1 MKKEY
6 EKCIEKVDNE
16 KMKEDLIQAFDK
28 DFPRIIELC
37 DDDYT
42 VVQIFVSLS
51 EMLGEVQKVGM
62 ENVSFEK
69 YVIGKAFPDYL
80 KLLVGW
86 LDCISSKEEKD
97 KIFEIFDYVI
107 RDIVV
112 EFTCKGLKK
121 GSITREMV
129 GQWISGTD
137 EKEKIERA
145 CEKENA
151 YKNLLEIVNKKYDE
165 NNEMLDV
172 FEVTDT
178 DEFSDKLDVIYSYVI
193 SIKEEV
199 AKLFEIA
206 NSYSKSF
213 DI

>member
-1 MKKEY
+1 MTQVNLYYHGGSKNHGCEAIIRSTNKILNVPLNLY
-6 EKCIEKVDNE
+6 STSP
-16 KMKEDLIQAFDK
+16 KED
-28 DFPRIIELC
+28 
-37 DDDYT
+37 
-42 VVQIFVSLS
+42 IFY
-51 EMLGEVQKVGM
+51 GIDEVM
-62 ENVSFEK
+62 NV
-69 YVIGKAFPDYL
+69 
-80 KLLVGW
+80 
-86 LDCISSKEEKD
+86 KED

-151 YKNLLEIVNKKYDE
+151 YKNLLESFHDLDEEDKLEEIIKGVFELRDFLEIVNKKYDE

-172 FEVTDT
+172 LEVTDT
-178 DEFSDKLDVIYSYVI
+178 DEFSDKLDVIYSYVT

>member
-16 KMKEDLIQAFDK
+16 KMKEALIQAFDK

-51 EMLGEVQKVGM
+51 EMLGEVPKVGM

-112 EFTCKGLKK
+112 EFTCK
-121 GSITREMV
+121 
-129 GQWISGTD
+129 
-137 EKEKIERA
+137 
-145 CEKENA
+145 
-151 YKNLLEIVNKKYDE
+151 
-165 NNEMLDV
+165 
-172 FEVTDT
+172 
-178 DEFSDKLDVIYSYVI
+178 
-193 SIKEEV
+193 
-199 AKLFEIA
+199 
-206 NSYSKSF
+206 
-213 DI
+213 

>member
-1 MKKEY
+1 MWCEIRRQAVKKKEY

-16 KMKEDLIQAFDK
+16 KMKEALIQAFDK

-42 VVQIFVSLS
+42 VVQIFVSLF
-51 EMLGEVQKVGM
+51 EMLGE
-62 ENVSFEK
+62 
-69 YVIGKAFPDYL
+69 
-80 KLLVGW
+80 
-86 LDCISSKEEKD
+86 
-97 KIFEIFDYVI
+97 
-107 RDIVV
+107 
-112 EFTCKGLKK
+112 KG
-121 GSITREMV
+121 
-129 GQWISGTD
+129 
-137 EKEKIERA
+137 
-145 CEKENA
+145 NA
-151 YKNLLEIVNKKYDE
+151 YKNLLESFHDLDEEDKLEEIIKGVFELRDFLEIVNKKYDE

-172 FEVTDT
+172 LEVTDT
-178 DEFSDKLDVIYSYVI
+178 DEFSDKLDVIYSYVT

>member
-1 MKKEY
+1 
-6 EKCIEKVDNE
+6 
-16 KMKEDLIQAFDK
+16 
-28 DFPRIIELC
+28 
-37 DDDYT
+37 
-42 VVQIFVSLS
+42 
-51 EMLGEVQKVGM
+51 MLGEVQKVGM

-137 EKEKIERA
+137 EKE
-145 CEKENA
+145 NA
-151 YKNLLEIVNKKYDE
+151 YKILLESFHDLDEEDKLEEIIKGVFELRDFLEIVNKKYDE

-172 FEVTDT
+172 TIT
-178 DEFSDKLDVIYSYVI
+178 
-193 SIKEEV
+193 
-199 AKLFEIA
+199 
-206 NSYSKSF
+206 
-213 DI
+213 

>member
-6 EKCIEKVDNE
+6 EKCIEIVDNE
-16 KMKEDLIQAFDK
+16 KMKEALIQAFDK

-51 EMLGEVQKVGM
+51 EMLGEVPKVGM

-97 KIFEIFDYVI
+97 KIFEKMII
-107 RDIVV
+107 SSER
-112 EFTCKGLKK
+112 TWLLK
-121 GSITREMV
+121 I
-129 GQWISGTD
+129 
-137 EKEKIERA
+137 
-145 CEKENA
+145 
-151 YKNLLEIVNKKYDE
+151 
-165 NNEMLDV
+165 
-172 FEVTDT
+172 
-178 DEFSDKLDVIYSYVI
+178 SDK
-193 SIKEEV
+193 EV
-199 AKLFEIA
+199 QYKTLKQIPTVN
-206 NSYSKSF
+206 NSHKHKT
-213 DI
+213 I

>member
-16 KMKEDLIQAFDK
+16 KMKEALIQAFDK

-51 EMLGEVQKVGM
+51 EMLGEVPKVGM

-86 LDCISSKEEKD
+86 L
-97 KIFEIFDYVI
+97 
-107 RDIVV
+107 IV
-112 EFTCKGLKK
+112 FHRKKRRIKFLKYL
-121 GSITREMV
+121 IM
-129 GQWISGTD
+129 
-137 EKEKIERA
+137 
-145 CEKENA
+145 
-151 YKNLLEIVNKKYDE
+151 
-165 NNEMLDV
+165 
-172 FEVTDT
+172 
-178 DEFSDKLDVIYSYVI
+178 
-193 SIKEEV
+193 
-199 AKLFEIA
+199 
-206 NSYSKSF
+206 
-213 DI
+213 

>member
-16 KMKEDLIQAFDK
+16 KMKEALIQAFDK

-97 KIFEIFDYVI
+97 KIFE
-107 RDIVV
+107 
-112 EFTCKGLKK
+112 K
-121 GSITREMV
+121 
-129 GQWISGTD
+129 
-137 EKEKIERA
+137 
-145 CEKENA
+145 
-151 YKNLLEIVNKKYDE
+151 
-165 NNEMLDV
+165 
-172 FEVTDT
+172 
-178 DEFSDKLDVIYSYVI
+178 
-193 SIKEEV
+193 
-199 AKLFEIA
+199 
-206 NSYSKSF
+206 
-213 DI
+213 

>member
-1 MKKEY
+1 MEIRRQAVKKKEY

-16 KMKEDLIQAFDK
+16 KMKEALIQAFDK

-42 VVQIFVSLS
+42 VVQIFVSLLKCLEKS
-51 EMLGEVQKVGM
+51 KKLEWKMCHLK
-62 ENVSFEK
+62 K

-112 EFTCKGLKK
+112 EFTCEG
-121 GSITREMV
+121 I
-129 GQWISGTD
+129 
-137 EKEKIERA
+137 EKRKY
-145 CEKENA
+145 
-151 YKNLLEIVNKKYDE
+151 YKRDGEAVDFRNG
-165 NNEMLDV
+165 
-172 FEVTDT
+172 
-178 DEFSDKLDVIYSYVI
+178 
-193 SIKEEV
+193 
-199 AKLFEIA
+199 
-206 NSYSKSF
+206 
-213 DI
+213 

>member
-16 KMKEDLIQAFDK
+16 KMKEALIQAFDK

-121 GSITREMV
+121 EVLQERWWGSGFQERMKRKRLRERV
-129 GQWISGTD
+129 
-137 EKEKIERA
+137 
-145 CEKENA
+145 
-151 YKNLLEIVNKKYDE
+151 KKK
-165 NNEMLDV
+165 MP
-172 FEVTDT
+172 
-178 DEFSDKLDVIYSYVI
+178 IRI
-193 SIKEEV
+193 C
-199 AKLFEIA
+199 
-206 NSYSKSF
+206 
-213 DI
+213 

>member
-16 KMKEDLIQAFDK
+16 KMKEALIQAFDK

-137 EKEKIERA
+137 EKEKIERV

-151 YKNLLEIVNKKYDE
+151 YKNLLESFHDLDE
-165 NNEMLDV
+165 ED
-172 FEVTDT
+172 
-178 DEFSDKLDVIYSYVI
+178 
-193 SIKEEV
+193 
-199 AKLFEIA
+199 
-206 NSYSKSF
+206 
-213 DI
+213 